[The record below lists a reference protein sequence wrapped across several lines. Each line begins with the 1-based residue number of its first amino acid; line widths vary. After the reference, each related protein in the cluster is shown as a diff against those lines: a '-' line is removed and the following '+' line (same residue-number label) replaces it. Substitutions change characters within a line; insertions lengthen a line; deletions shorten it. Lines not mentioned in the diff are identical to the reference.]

1 MNRAYLFAGLP
12 GSGKSTAAEIGKT
25 LTNGSVL
32 EAGEMIREMARDDGI
47 ENPSSKE
54 LGEYAATS
62 REEHGTAFFAERSV
76 GMILRGEYEVEYPLF
91 VDSVRHID
99 SVTEF
104 SEFFDS
110 TFLIFVDAPL
120 SVRYERLTGRGRD
133 DEADFTVPDL
143 MDRDRRELTELGTET
158 IIDNDRVDYKI
169 QNVGDQEYLRDE
181 LSGIVV

>member
-32 EAGEMIREMARDDGI
+32 SAGEMIREMAAQEGL
-47 ENPSSKE
+47 ENPSSKG
-54 LGEYAATS
+54 LGEFAAVA
-62 REEHGTAFFAERSV
+62 REEHGPAFFAERSV
-76 GMILRGEYEVEYPLF
+76 GMILRGEYDVEYPLF
-91 VDSVRHID
+91 VDSVRHIN
-99 SVTEF
+99 SVIEF

-120 SVRYERLTGRGRD
+120 SVRHERLTDRGRD
-133 DEADFTVPDL
+133 GEEDFTVQDL
-143 MDRDRRELTELGTET
+143 MERDRHELTNLGTET
-158 IIDNDRVDYKI
+158 IVDNDRIDYRI